1 MRWVVAILL
10 FVAACTSVRPYRQ
23 VAADARVTTEKKAI
37 IAPFVSAHFP
47 PVYRTVRDTIRLT
60 DTAYNGKLMYE
71 LYKTIETLLNAPKTD
86 NPETKRRLDS
96 LIKAC
101 SQSVTTTV
109 TIRDTVYIA
118 DEAKD
123 MAISQFVSS
132 VQAENAILK
141 TDTKEYKD
149 RSDAAAKRMRTYM
162 LGMYAAIAVAFMLLI
177 LLFKR

>member
-1 MRWVVAILL
+1 
-10 FVAACTSVRPYRQ
+10 
-23 VAADARVTTEKKAI
+23 
-37 IAPFVSAHFP
+37 
-47 PVYRTVRDTIRLT
+47 
-60 DTAYNGKLMYE
+60 MYE